1 MFHLDI
7 IVSLINNILLYLG
20 ILVFYINNVL
30 IFKMW
35 SFFVLTV
42 QYKLEEFGNYS
53 KELRKCEAMQ
63 IAAYGPR
70 PPKEKE
76 DKDKIDEGISI

>member
-1 MFHLDI
+1 LFHLDI

-30 IFKMW
+30 IFKMS

-42 QYKLEEFGNYS
+42 QYKSEEFGNYI
-53 KELRKCEAMQ
+53 KEIRKCEVMQ
-63 IAAYGPR
+63 AIAYGPR

-76 DKDKIDEGISI
+76 DKDRSDEGISI